1 MIGKLARGGI
11 AGAFLRWAAGLR
23 FPVVFALTFAVF
35 LLNVFV
41 PDVIPFVDEI
51 ILGLVAIL
59 MANWKKKPVVEA
71 GEDGGPP

>member
-41 PDVIPFVDEI
+41 PDLIPFVDEI
-51 ILGLVAIL
+51 ILGLIAIVL
-59 MANWKKKPVVEA
+59 ANFRKKP
-71 GEDGGPP
+71 GEENDK